1 VSGPRR
7 SVRLL
12 ALPSR
17 HDGSPAGMTA
27 GVTATA
33 GALRS
38 NIRTSESPPLTSTL
52 VSPTRRAPPLV
63 DTELTTKGKYD
74 RKRCPPDYFFP

>member
-1 VSGPRR
+1 MA
-7 SVRLL
+7 LL
-12 ALPSR
+12 L
-17 HDGSPAGMTA
+17 GMTA

-74 RKRCPPDYFFP
+74 RKRCPSDYFFP